1 MVFNTLCKTK
11 EVYRIKILVS
21 EEQYP
26 KDVFFLKNL
35 LMGQFLLAVKR
46 KGSVM

>member
-1 MVFNTLCKTK
+1 MPVLIIGISQQK
-11 EVYRIKILVS
+11 
-21 EEQYP
+21 YP
-26 KDVFFLKNL
+26 KEVFFLRNL